1 MINSLIYFVPLCGC
15 LKEFINMCFKRIF
28 QVGVWALG
36 LLVAFSVHGSV
47 RDKGYIL
54 VINSY
59 TEGAI
64 WSNYVIDS
72 VRKDQSIG
80 ENVVVESMNTLL
92 IDGEES
98 MRVKKDD
105 VLSKYTELPKA
116 IVLLG
121 SSAWCLFEQELKG
134 IWKDVPVILC
144 VENDYVAPVEA
155 FLKKHEVIQEEKI
168 PLLEVLGEANV
179 SIIKCPVYIRETIEE
194 MRLLLPRLE
203 KIVLMSD
210 HRYVSAQVRCQM
222 REVCEQYFP
231 DLEVVYFTE
240 GEYSLDQVLDSIA
253 SFDIQ
258 KVGLLYYSWF
268 QRKNL
273 AGNKY
278 LTSNNHKTICSFD
291 NHPIFTLEDIGMADG
306 EMAGGYFYQGKDFA
320 HTVMRT
326 LREVLNGKN
335 PKTIP
340 IQMAG
345 EPEYYLSYPILQ
357 KAGIPESL
365 YPDNANYLFAPESFW
380 EKTRYMW
387 GVIAVLL
394 FITYI
399 MWVRV
404 RLLKKEKMMR
414 GREMILLQKY
424 KALFNNMPL
433 AYMKHRLLYNAKG
446 NLVDY
451 RIEEVNPMFEKYFVE
466 ASRVIGK
473 KGSELKDDNKSMEFT
488 VLYKKMLEEE
498 KSFMIEYFYKP
509 TGRFFEVFH
518 IASTEKDMVDI
529 FCVDVTDLR
538 KTKSM
543 LESVNYKLSMALD
556 VSNIVPWRWD
566 LERHTVLCD
575 VNRPIELKHCTDNE
589 DSLAVPE
596 EQYFSKIH
604 KDDRER
610 VEAAYSAL
618 IAGKVTKIRE
628 EYRVLDKSEH
638 HYSYE
643 WVEAQATVDQRN
655 KNGKPLSLVGSSV
668 VITARKQM
676 ELALRDA
683 KEHAE
688 ESNRLK
694 SAFLANMSHEI
705 RTPLN
710 AIVGFSNILAS
721 TETEEEKRKYINIIE
736 NNNTLLLQLISDIL
750 DLSKIESGSMEFVY
764 SEFDLNALMR
774 GLKQTSCL
782 RLTSA
787 AVEIKFDEYLPDC
800 CIRSEKN
807 RLTQVITNLLNNAIK
822 FTKEGTIRF
831 GYHLLEKDSLYFY
844 VSDTGCGIDADKK
857 DTVFE
862 RFVKLNNFAQGT
874 GLGLSICKTIVERMG
889 GKIGVESEV
898 GQGTTFWFTIPYVA
912 VKLRCQEIKEEKI
925 VQQVVEKNKLKI
937 LVAEDNPSNYMLFES
952 ILKKDYQL
960 IHAWNGREAV
970 ELFKEHDPHLV
981 LMDINMPELNGFQ
994 AVQEIRKIS
1003 CTVPVIAVTAYAYA
1017 SDEEKI
1023 MASGFDGYTAKPI
1036 NANLLRSKI
1045 IALLEKHLILL

>member
-1 MINSLIYFVPLCGC
+1 MR
-15 LKEFINMCFKRIF
+15 FKRIF
-28 QVGVWALG
+28 QIGVWAFC

-72 VRKDQSIG
+72 IRKDRSIG
-80 ENVVVESMNTLL
+80 ENVAVESMNTLL
-92 IDGEES
+92 IDDEES

-121 SSAWCLFEQELKG
+121 SSAWCLFEQELNG
-134 IWKDVPVILC
+134 IWKDVPMILC

-168 PLLEVLGEANV
+168 PLLKVLGEANV

-194 MRLLLPRLE
+194 MRLLLPDLE

-222 REVCEQYFP
+222 RKVCEQYFP
-231 DLEVVYFTE
+231 DLEVAYFTE
-240 GEYSLDQVLDSIA
+240 GEYSLDQVLDSIE

-291 NHPIFTLEDIGMADG
+291 NHPIFTLEDVGMADG
-306 EMAGGYFYQGKDFA
+306 EMAGGYFYRGKDFA

-326 LREVLNGKN
+326 LRDVLNGKD

-340 IQMAG
+340 VQIAG
-345 EPEYYLSYPILQ
+345 KPECYLSYPILQ

-365 YPDNANYLFAPESFW
+365 YPDDANYLFAPESFW

-387 GVIAVLL
+387 IVIVVLL

-399 MWVRV
+399 MWARV

-414 GREMILLQKY
+414 GREMIVLQKY
-424 KALFNNMPL
+424 KTLFNNMPL

-446 NLVDY
+446 DIVDY
-451 RIEEVNPMFEKYFVE
+451 RIEEVNPMFEEYFVE
-466 ASRVIGK
+466 ASRVVGK
-473 KGSELKDDNKSMEFT
+473 KGSELKDDNKSGEFA
-488 VLYKKMLEEE
+488 VLYKKMLEEQ
-498 KSFMIEYFYKP
+498 KSFTIEYFYKR
-509 TGRFFEVFH
+509 TGKFFEVIN
-518 IASTEKDMVDI
+518 IASMEKDMVDI

-575 VNRPIELKHCTDNE
+575 VNRPIELKHCVDDGN
-589 DSLAVPE
+589 SLAVPE

-610 VEAAYSAL
+610 VKAAYSAL
-618 IAGKVTKIRE
+618 ISGNVSKIRE

-643 WVEAQATVDQRN
+643 WVEAQATVDQRD
-655 KNGKPLSLVGSSV
+655 KNGHPLSLVGSSV
-668 VITARKQM
+668 VITTRKQM
-676 ELALRDA
+676 ELALREA

-721 TETEEEKRKYINIIE
+721 AEAEEEKREYINIIE

-750 DLSKIESGSMEFVY
+750 DLSKIESGSMEFAY

-774 GLKQTSCL
+774 GLEQTSCL

-807 RLTQVITNLLNNAIK
+807 RLTQVITNLINNAIK

-857 DTVFE
+857 DAVFE
-862 RFVKLNNFAQGT
+862 RFVKLDNFVQGT

-912 VKLRCQEIKEEKI
+912 VKLHYQEIKEEKI
-925 VQQVVEKNKLKI
+925 VQHTVEKNKLKI

-1003 CTVPVIAVTAYAYA
+1003 GTVPVIAVTAYAYA

>member
-1 MINSLIYFVPLCGC
+1 MSTKNVLRISLL
-15 LKEFINMCFKRIF
+15 FICCCHVFLTKANIHDR
-28 QVGVWALG
+28 
-36 LLVAFSVHGSV
+36 
-47 RDKGYIL
+47 GYIL
-54 VINSY
+54 ILNSY
-59 TEGAI
+59 AESDVWA
-64 WSNYVIDS
+64 NHAIDS
-72 VRKDQSIG
+72 IRKDHSIK
-80 ENVVVESMNTLL
+80 EDIWVESLDMLL
-92 IDGEES
+92 VDS
-98 MRVKKDD
+98 MAGLQKRKDYILAKYDTAPRCIVMLGNSIWCVFED
-105 VLSKYTELPKA
+105 V
-116 IVLLG
+116 
-121 SSAWCLFEQELKG
+121 FKG
-134 IWKDVPVILC
+134 IWKDIPVILC
-144 VENDYVAPVEA
+144 VREDYVSPLDVM
-155 FLKKHEVIQEEKI
+155 LKREEINPKDII
-168 PLLEVLGEANV
+168 PLQDKLNGLNV
-179 SIIKCPVYIRETIEE
+179 TLIECPVYIRETIDE
-194 MRLLLPRLE
+194 MKRLLPNMK
-203 KIVLMSD
+203 KIVLISD
-210 HRYVSAQVRCQM
+210 RHYVSAQIREKM
-222 REVCEQYFP
+222 RHVCETYFP
-231 DLEVVYFTE
+231 DLDVSYFIE
-240 GEYSLDQVLDSIA
+240 GQINMDQMLDSIY
-253 SFDIQ
+253 SYDVNE
-258 KVGLLYYSWF
+258 VGLLYFSWV
-268 QRKNL
+268 QRKEI

-278 LTSNNHKTICSFD
+278 LSTNNHKAISYFD
-291 NHPIFTLEDIGMADG
+291 NHPVFTLEDNGIYDG
-306 EMAGGYFYQGKDFA
+306 DMAGGYFYLGKDFA

-326 LREVLNGKN
+326 LREVLDGKEA
-335 PKTIP
+335 KDIP
-340 IQMAG
+340 LQVAG
-345 EPEYYLSYPILQ
+345 KPNYYLSYPILQ
-357 KAGIPESL
+357 KAGIPTSL
-365 YPDNANYLFAPESFW
+365 YPDNAVYLFAPEGFW
-380 EKTRYMW
+380 EQARYMLLA
-387 GVIAVLL
+387 IIVLL
-394 FITYI
+394 FITYLLWI
-399 MWVRV
+399 RL
-404 RLLKKEKMMR
+404 RLLKKER
-414 GREMILLQKY
+414 VLHDRELVLLEKY
-424 KALFNNMPL
+424 KALFTNMPL
-433 AYMKHRLLYNAKG
+433 AYMKHRLIYNAKG
-446 NLVDY
+446 DVVDY
-451 RIEEVNPMFEKYFVE
+451 QVEEVNPMFEECFAKAEKV
-466 ASRVIGK
+466 VGK
-473 KGSELKDDNKSMEFT
+473 KGSELRGSRYNEFV
-488 VLYKKMLEEE
+488 VLYKKMFIEK
-498 KSFMIEYFYKP
+498 KSFTFEYYYSATQKYY
-509 TGRFFEVFH
+509 EIIN
-518 IASTEKDMVDI
+518 IASTEQGMVDI

-538 KTKSM
+538 KTRSM

-556 VSNIVPWRWD
+556 VANITPWRWD

-610 VEAAYSAL
+610 VKAAYSAL
-618 IAGKVTKIRE
+618 IAGKVAKIRE
-628 EYRVLDKSEH
+628 EYRVLDKREH

-643 WVEAQATVDQRN
+643 WVEAQATVDQWD

-668 VITARKQM
+668 VITTRKQM
-676 ELALRDA
+676 ELALREA

-721 TETEEEKRKYINIIE
+721 AEAEEEKREYINIIE

-750 DLSKIESGSMEFVY
+750 DLSKIESGSMEFAY

-774 GLKQTSCL
+774 GLEQTSCL
-782 RLTSA
+782 RLASA

-807 RLTQVITNLLNNAIK
+807 RLTQVISNLINNAIK

-857 DTVFE
+857 DAVFE

-912 VKLRCQEIKEEKI
+912 VKLHCQEIKEEKI

-1003 CTVPVIAVTAYAYA
+1003 GTVPVIAVTAYAYA

>member
-1 MINSLIYFVPLCGC
+1 
-15 LKEFINMCFKRIF
+15 MCFKRIF
-28 QVGVWALG
+28 QSGVWVLC
-36 LLVAFSVHGSV
+36 LLVAFSVHGGV

-72 VRKDQSIG
+72 IQKDQSIG

-92 IDGEES
+92 IDDEES

-105 VLSKYTELPKA
+105 VLSKHTERPKA

-134 IWKDVPVILC
+134 IWKDVPMILC
-144 VENDYVAPVEA
+144 VEDDYVAPVEA
-155 FLKKHEVIQEEKI
+155 FLKKHEVVLEEKI
-168 PLLEVLGEANV
+168 PLLEVLGDVNV
-179 SIIKCPVYIRETIEE
+179 TIIKCPVYIRETIEE

-203 KIVLMSD
+203 KIVLISD
-210 HRYVSAQVRCQM
+210 LRYVSAQVRYQM
-222 REVCEQYFP
+222 REVCEQYFS
-231 DLEVVYFTE
+231 DLEVAYFTE
-240 GEYSLDQVLDSIA
+240 GEYTLDQVLDSIA

-268 QRKNL
+268 QRKDL

-278 LTSNNHKTICSFD
+278 LTSNNHKTICSYD
-291 NHPIFTLEDIGMADG
+291 NHPIFTLEDIGMTDG

-320 HTVMRT
+320 HTVMCT

-335 PKTIP
+335 PKAIP
-340 IQMAG
+340 VQMAG

-414 GREMILLQKY
+414 GREITLLQKY

-433 AYMKHRLLYNAKG
+433 AYMKHRLLYNEKG
-446 NLVDY
+446 NIVDY

-473 KGSELKDDNKSMEFT
+473 KGSELKDDNKSMEFI

-529 FCVDVTDLR
+529 FCVDMTDLR

-556 VSNIVPWRWD
+556 VSNVVPWRWD

-589 DSLAVPE
+589 DALEVPE

-604 KDDRER
+604 KDDRGR

-618 IAGKVTKIRE
+618 IAGKVAKIRE

-643 WVEAQATVDQRN
+643 WVEAQATVDQRD

-668 VITARKQM
+668 VITTRKQM

-721 TETEEEKRKYINIIE
+721 TEAEEEKREYINIIE

-750 DLSKIESGSMEFVY
+750 DLSKIESGSMEFAY
-764 SEFDLNALMR
+764 LEFDLNALMR
-774 GLKQTSCL
+774 GLEQTFCL
-782 RLTSA
+782 RLTSSK
-787 AVEIKFDEYLPDC
+787 VKIEFDEYLPEC

-807 RLTQVITNLLNNAIK
+807 RLTQVITNLLNNALK

-857 DTVFE
+857 DAVFE
-862 RFVKLNNFAQGT
+862 RFVKLNNFVQGT

-912 VKLRCQEIKEEKI
+912 VKLHRQEIKEEKI

-970 ELFKEHDPHLV
+970 ELFKKHDPHLI

-994 AVQEIRKIS
+994 AVREIRKIS
-1003 CTVPVIAVTAYAYA
+1003 GTVPVIAVTAYAYA

-1045 IALLEKHLILL
+1045 ITLLEKHLILL